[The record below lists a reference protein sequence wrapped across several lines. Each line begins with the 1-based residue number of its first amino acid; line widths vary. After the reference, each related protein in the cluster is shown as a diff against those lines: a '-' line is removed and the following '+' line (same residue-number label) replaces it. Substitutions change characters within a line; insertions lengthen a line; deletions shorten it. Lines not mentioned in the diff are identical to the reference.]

1 MTREFYYPFIDIF
14 MLALPHTYRDVKAE
28 NGTSIKL
35 TITTDLGGSW
45 FLKRIDGTW
54 KVDKLPV
61 ENPSSEIF
69 IDPDT
74 AWKLF
79 SKSLRPN
86 DVKKEITITGNQQ
99 VGEVALTMV
108 SVMA

>member
-1 MTREFYYPFIDIF
+1 V
-14 MLALPHTYRDVKAE
+14 HAE

-45 FLKRIDGTW
+45 LLNRVDAKW
-54 KVDKLPV
+54 KVEKSYTK
-61 ENPSSEIF
+61 NTSAEIS
-69 IDPDT
+69 IDPDI

-79 SKSLRPN
+79 SKSLRPHEIKN
-86 DVKKEITITGNQQ
+86 KITITGDQQ
-99 VGEVALTMV
+99 LGEVALTMV